1 MNRAF
6 VGNILLASGI
16 LYSRNIF
23 SRIREMIKIANVLF
37 FLIYHTVFFSS
48 PNLIFLIFLIFLI
61 SELGISN
68 HDLVYCTR
76 KTPSL
81 KPNKQNDI
89 SVRSMKTYTKEKL
102 LELLSKTDFPDYTT
116 FACLNK
122 AYKDFKWS
130 DWFTFPK

>member
-1 MNRAF
+1 
-6 VGNILLASGI
+6 
-16 LYSRNIF
+16 
-23 SRIREMIKIANVLF
+23 MIKIANVLF

-48 PNLIFLIFLIFLI
+48 PNVIFLIFLIFLI
-61 SELGISN
+61 SELGISD

-116 FACLNK
+116 FTCLNK
-122 AYKDFKWS
+122 AYQDFK
-130 DWFTFPK
+130 